1 MCIYCLIE
9 NSLSKNLHMYNI
21 LKLFFLAIRN
31 ICLLILKWVQ
41 VNLWTDS
48 YSFICFSISCF
59 KIIVF
64 LFFSRFHSFVYL
76 VIVYFFKQNP
86 YYILYIYINS
96 KLLLSYQHCQIDV
109 SMLTYI
115 QINIHTHTLR

>member
-64 LFFSRFHSFVYL
+64 FSLSLFCLFGNCLFFQAKPLLYLVHLYKQQTFIIISTLSNRRFHA
-76 VIVYFFKQNP
+76 
-86 YYILYIYINS
+86 YIYS
-96 KLLLSYQHCQIDV
+96 DK
-109 SMLTYI
+109 
-115 QINIHTHTLR
+115 HTHTH